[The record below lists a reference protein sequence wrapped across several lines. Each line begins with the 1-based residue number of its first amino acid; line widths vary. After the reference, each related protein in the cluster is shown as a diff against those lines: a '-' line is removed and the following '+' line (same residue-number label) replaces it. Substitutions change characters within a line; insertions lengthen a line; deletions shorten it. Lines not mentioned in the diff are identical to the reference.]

1 MTTLDAHTTATM
13 TAVTEQQVIKE
24 LTALVGGALR
34 EIQSP
39 TRRITVHVDRGE
51 LIELIG
57 AKYAHIVAR
66 AVGFQLR
73 DGVWIK
79 AAPFPEAEEELDLDL
94 LAGDFRAAFKALDP
108 LGLLHPFIVGR
119 MGSY

>member
-1 MTTLDAHTTATM
+1 MTLDPHVAATM
-13 TAVTEQQVIKE
+13 TAVTEQQIIKE
-24 LTALVGGALR
+24 LTALVGDALR

-39 TRRITVHVDRGE
+39 TRRITVNVDQAE

-73 DGVWIK
+73 GGVWTK
-79 AAPFPEAEEELDLDL
+79 TAPFPEAEEELDLDL
-94 LAGDFRAAFKALDP
+94 LAGDFRAAFKAIDP
-108 LGLLHPFIVGR
+108 LGLLHPFVAGRVGT
-119 MGSY
+119 Y